1 MKVQV
6 KMKNNIRNQ
15 YKKPMVI
22 SNVSI
27 EGVIP
32 AGLAAAIE
40 AFAVGVAVG
49 TQVKKMLN
57 GRTGWGKVQ
66 QLVEVE
72 GRA

>member
-6 KMKNNIRNQ
+6 KMKKQ

-32 AGLAAAIE
+32 AGLMAAIN

-57 GRTGWGKVQ
+57 GRTGWGKIQ

>member
-6 KMKNNIRNQ
+6 KMKKQ

-22 SNVSI
+22 SNFSI

>member
-6 KMKNNIRNQ
+6 KMKKQ

-57 GRTGWGKVQ
+57 GRTGWCKVQ

>member
-6 KMKNNIRNQ
+6 KMKKQ

-40 AFAVGVAVG
+40 AFAAGVAVG

>member
-6 KMKNNIRNQ
+6 KMKKQ

-22 SNVSI
+22 SNVSV

-32 AGLAAAIE
+32 AGLAAAIN
-40 AFAVGVAVG
+40 AFAAGVAVG

>member
-6 KMKNNIRNQ
+6 KMKKQ
-15 YKKPMVI
+15 YKTPMVI

>member
-6 KMKNNIRNQ
+6 KMKKQ

-72 GRA
+72 GRP

>member
-22 SNVSI
+22 SNVS
-27 EGVIP
+27 
-32 AGLAAAIE
+32 IE

>member
-6 KMKNNIRNQ
+6 KMKKQ
-15 YKKPMVI
+15 YKTPMVI

-57 GRTGWGKVQ
+57 GRTG
-66 QLVEVE
+66 
-72 GRA
+72 

>member
-6 KMKNNIRNQ
+6 KMKKQ
-15 YKKPMVI
+15 YKTPMVI

-57 GRTGWGKVQ
+57 GRTSWGKVQ

>member
-6 KMKNNIRNQ
+6 KMKKQ

-32 AGLAAAIE
+32 AGLAAAME

>member
-6 KMKNNIRNQ
+6 KMKKQ
-15 YKKPMVI
+15 YKKPIVI

>member
-6 KMKNNIRNQ
+6 KIKKQ

>member
-6 KMKNNIRNQ
+6 KMKKQ

-32 AGLAAAIE
+32 AGLVAAIE
-40 AFAVGVAVG
+40 AFAAGVAVG

>member
-6 KMKNNIRNQ
+6 KMRKQ

>member
-6 KMKNNIRNQ
+6 KMKKQ

-40 AFAVGVAVG
+40 AFAIGVAVG

>member
-6 KMKNNIRNQ
+6 KMKKQ

-49 TQVKKMLN
+49 TQVKKMLY

>member
-6 KMKNNIRNQ
+6 KMKKQ

-57 GRTGWGKVQ
+57 GRIGWGKVQ

>member
-6 KMKNNIRNQ
+6 KMKKQ

-40 AFAVGVAVG
+40 AFAVGGAVG

>member
-1 MKVQV
+1 MK
-6 KMKNNIRNQ
+6 KQ

-22 SNVSI
+22 SNVSV

-32 AGLAAAIE
+32 AGLAAAIN
-40 AFAVGVAVG
+40 AFAAGVAVG

>member
-6 KMKNNIRNQ
+6 KMKKQ

-40 AFAVGVAVG
+40 AFAAGVAVG

-57 GRTGWGKVQ
+57 GRTGWGKVK

>member
-6 KMKNNIRNQ
+6 KMKKQ

-49 TQVKKMLN
+49 TQVKKMLKDAEWSYWL
-57 GRTGWGKVQ
+57 G
-66 QLVEVE
+66 
-72 GRA
+72 

>member
-6 KMKNNIRNQ
+6 KMKKQ
-15 YKKPMVI
+15 YKTPMVI

-57 GRTGWGKVQ
+57 GLTGWGKVQ

>member
-6 KMKNNIRNQ
+6 KMKKQ

-49 TQVKKMLN
+49 TQVKKMLK

>member
-6 KMKNNIRNQ
+6 KMKKQ

>member
-6 KMKNNIRNQ
+6 KMKKQ

-57 GRTGWGKVQ
+57 GRTGWGKVL

>member
-6 KMKNNIRNQ
+6 KMKKQ

-22 SNVSI
+22 SNASI

>member
-6 KMKNNIRNQ
+6 KMKKQ

-32 AGLAAAIE
+32 AGLVAAIE